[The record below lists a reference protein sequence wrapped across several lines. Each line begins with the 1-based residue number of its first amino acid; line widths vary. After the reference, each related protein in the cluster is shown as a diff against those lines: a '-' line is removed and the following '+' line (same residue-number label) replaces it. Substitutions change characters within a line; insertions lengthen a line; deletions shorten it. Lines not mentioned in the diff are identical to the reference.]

1 MRSKLDLPL
10 LRPAAAVAS
19 AGRFAKALASLDAYT
34 NAVSTT
40 VVRPRA
46 LALLM
51 PSRSSIGGLGCDA
64 RRSISI
70 QQSRGLQ
77 PRLHLGGVSPTAAP
91 GALPEATLASG
102 ELSKALR
109 DGPHAA
115 LVSAT
120 HPAAKATSRIA
131 DSHATAVERGRVL
144 NRDGGCW
151 GRPWWRYGALS
162 QLTIHKPG
170 TWAEL
175 ARVGDCATRQSRP
188 VECCQ
193 ALARREQHSR
203 SGASRVGASAK
214 HPRVAQLAAQ
224 QTPVRFQAPPRAATT
239 ARAVCRCSIPRAVGL
254 DRILGRALADAHRAR
269 RRPRSL
275 VQLFCMSRAQA
286 IDLLCKS
293 KGRPGCPISRPPVRC
308 VLNGFRSDDGR
319 SRVHSA
325 SAGDMATGA
334 GERVLFSTPHPYHH
348 YSLQ

>member
-162 QLTIHKPG
+162 QLAIHKPG

-203 SGASRVGASAK
+203 SGASRVGTKVQCIREWRSWRPSRLQCA
-214 HPRVAQLAAQ
+214 
-224 QTPVRFQAPPRAATT
+224 F
-239 ARAVCRCSIPRAVGL
+239 
-254 DRILGRALADAHRAR
+254 
-269 RRPRSL
+269 RRPRWML
-275 VQLFCMSRAQA
+275 RQLAQ
-286 IDLLCKS
+286 
-293 KGRPGCPISRPPVRC
+293 
-308 VLNGFRSDDGR
+308 
-319 SRVHSA
+319 SA
-325 SAGDMATGA
+325 AAAT
-334 GERVLFSTPHPYHH
+334 RVLLDWTESCDEPSLMRIGPGGGPALWCKCFACHVRRLSTCSAKAKGGQVARLAARP
-348 YSLQ
+348 SGAF